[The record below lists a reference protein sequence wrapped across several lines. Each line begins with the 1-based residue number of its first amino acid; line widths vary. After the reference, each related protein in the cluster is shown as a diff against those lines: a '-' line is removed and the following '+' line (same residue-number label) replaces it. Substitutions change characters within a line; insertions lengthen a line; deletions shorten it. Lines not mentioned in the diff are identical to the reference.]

1 MVNFG
6 LLIQPLDAVAGPK
19 MERAMGRTSKR
30 HAEAK
35 RRPQGM
41 QSEAAPVTRGV
52 RQRADLAVFSNPR
65 GSGENKRKE
74 GVSKQS

>member
-19 MERAMGRTSKR
+19 MERARGKTFKR

-35 RRPQGM
+35 RRPQGIE
-41 QSEAAPVTRGV
+41 SGAAPVTRGV
-52 RQRADLAVFSNPR
+52 RQRVDLAVVLNPR
-65 GSGENKRKE
+65 GGGKNKRKE
-74 GVSKQS
+74 GLSKQS